1 MACYKNRKKQQKKIN
16 KIIREINKILN
27 QEKLLAADHYFLD
40 FHFNGYN
47 RKTER
52 LWERVTLCGNNCEP
66 VAFIIYDN
74 TNIDEILRYIAEHI
88 KNYSMSLDN
97 YYKIVSEAEWE
108 EAINESK
115 LFNK

>member
-27 QEKLLAADHYFLD
+27 QEKLLTADHYFLD

-47 RKTER
+47 RRAER
-52 LWERVTLCGNNCEP
+52 LWERVTLFGNSFESADF
-66 VAFIIYDN
+66 VIYDN
-74 TNIDEILRYIAEHI
+74 TNIDEILHYIAERI
-88 KNYSMSLDN
+88 KNYSMSLEN
-97 YYKIVSEAEWE
+97 YYRTVSEAEWE
-108 EAINESK
+108 ETINESK

>member
-1 MACYKNRKKQQKKIN
+1 MACYKNRKKQQRKIN

-40 FHFNGYN
+40 FHFNGYV
-47 RKTER
+47 RRAER
-52 LWERVTLCGNNCEP
+52 LWERVTLCGNSCKS
-66 VAFIIYDN
+66 VDFFVYDN
-74 TNIDEILRYIAEHI
+74 TNIDEILHYIAECI
-88 KNYSMSLDN
+88 ENYSMSLEN

-108 EAINESK
+108 EAIHESK

>member
-16 KIIREINKILN
+16 KIVREINKILN
-27 QEKLLAADHYFLD
+27 QEKLLAADLYFLD
-40 FHFNGYN
+40 FHLNRYN

-74 TNIDEILRYIAEHI
+74 TNINEILHYIAEHI
-88 KNYSMSLDN
+88 KNIRGKLKSENLN
-97 YYKIVSEAEWE
+97 PIETVWGVGYKWRKDRV
-108 EAINESK
+108 
-115 LFNK
+115 L